1 MCGWLGFKQRESI
14 IFKVIIIIIIT
25 FHFVFASFAACKILS
40 AKPSGPASILVKWER
55 YAGATNYFLDLRV
68 RNNTNIAPVVVTLP
82 SSQTERDVKGLRPG
96 TQYNVTLKVFQFYYV
111 VCVDTDVA
119 TTGEEIQHVYLQ
131 IILKLIKLKF
141 IGLDL
146 TLCCVNLL

>member
-1 MCGWLGFKQRESI
+1 M
-14 IFKVIIIIIIT
+14 
-25 FHFVFASFAACKILS
+25 
-40 AKPSGPASILVKWER
+40 
-55 YAGATNYFLDLRV
+55 